1 MVLTQIKLTK
11 KDYLPCIYSVR
22 YVKLSK
28 SAATITILVFKS
40 EMSEF
45 STFIFSMNV
54 TLSKLYYNNDI
65 VISGHG

>member
-1 MVLTQIKLTK
+1 MVLTQIKLMK
-11 KDYLPCIYSVR
+11 KDYLPYIYSVR

-45 STFIFSMNV
+45 STFIFSMKV
-54 TLSKLYYNNDI
+54 TSEI
-65 VISGHG
+65 TVV